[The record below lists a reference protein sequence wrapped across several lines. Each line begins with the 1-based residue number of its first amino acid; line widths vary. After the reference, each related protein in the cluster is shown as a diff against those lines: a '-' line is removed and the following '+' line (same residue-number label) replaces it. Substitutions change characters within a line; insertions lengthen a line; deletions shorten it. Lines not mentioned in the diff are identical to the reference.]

1 MRRGIA
7 LLITLLFIML
17 ITISIGIS
25 LKQVNMASSH
35 VEDEKFLYQSSVVVD
50 DVLTLLK
57 SSQELNDINS
67 SQDFSTFLAETS
79 FVPFEAEGIKVSLE
93 LSSARSKFNVN
104 SLVDASAKPKQE
116 RVAYLKQY
124 MSNYMVI
131 TTYVDILLDSMGKI
145 KEDMSYNSELF
156 NDKPY
161 LFRDYIVSAKHL
173 SELNDFYTSYYHEQS
188 LKNINFKELFYFG
201 KNNDYKIDLSY
212 ATTEV
217 WEMMLGCDN
226 FRASELSATVYEALD
241 DIGLSDDEKLRLAKF
256 DTSFFEPYVDV
267 RLNIMQDKQSANIRF
282 EYDIKNKKGTNFV
295 YEI

>member
-1 MRRGIA
+1 MRKGIA

-25 LKQVNMASSH
+25 LKQVNTASSH
-35 VEDEKFLYQSSVVVD
+35 VEDEKFLYQSSAVLD

-67 SQDFSTFLAETS
+67 SQDFSAFLAETS
-79 FVPFEAEGIKVSLE
+79 FIPFEAEGIKVSLE

-104 SLVDASAKPKQE
+104 TLVDASAKPKE
-116 RVAYLKQY
+116 DRVAYLKQY
-124 MSNYMVI
+124 VSNYMVI
-131 TTYVDILLDSMGKI
+131 TTYVDILLDSMGKV
-145 KEDMSYNSELF
+145 KEDLSYNSELF
-156 NDKPY
+156 NNKPY

-173 SELNDFYTSYYHEQS
+173 DELNGFYTSFYHEQS
-188 LKNINFKELFYFG
+188 LENINFKELFYFG

-217 WEMMLGCDN
+217 WEMMLGCDT
-226 FRASELSATVYEALD
+226 FRASELSATIYEALD

-256 DTSFFEPYVDV
+256 DTSFFEPYIDV